1 MKHTGRKGFTLVE
14 LMVVVI
20 IVGVLAAVAVP
31 IFRGNVKRAMASE
44 GAALLGSVLT
54 AQKVYYAEH
63 ATYTQSKT
71 ALMVDGTGNKYFTD
85 YTVTS
90 ADENGFVATTTGR
103 GDADGITVKME
114 YTNSGGADITY
125 QGL

>member
-44 GAALLGSVLT
+44 GAALLGSVLN
-54 AQKVYYAEH
+54 
-63 ATYTQSKT
+63 
-71 ALMVDGTGNKYFTD
+71 GTEG
-85 YTVTS
+85 V
-90 ADENGFVATTTGR
+90 
-103 GDADGITVKME
+103 
-114 YTNSGGADITY
+114 
-125 QGL
+125 LC